1 MLSNRPRV
9 GADRGETAV
18 TRGILLP
25 VTANQMAAIGC
36 GDGRNGSDKKTSGGV
51 APVHLRKCATA
62 LEKPLDPKFGDR
74 DFHHDGREYT
84 PAPTALSINSQAG
97 KKKY

>member
-1 MLSNRPRV
+1 
-9 GADRGETAV
+9 
-18 TRGILLP
+18 
-25 VTANQMAAIGC
+25 
-36 GDGRNGSDKKTSGGV
+36 V

-62 LEKPLDPKFGDR
+62 LEKPLVPKFDDR

-84 PAPTALSINSQAG
+84 PAPTALSINSHSG